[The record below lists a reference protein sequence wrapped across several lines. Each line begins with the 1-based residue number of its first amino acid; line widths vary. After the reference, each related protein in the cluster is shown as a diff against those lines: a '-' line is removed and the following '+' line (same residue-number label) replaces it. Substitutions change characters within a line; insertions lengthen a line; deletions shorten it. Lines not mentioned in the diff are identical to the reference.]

1 MFYIL
6 PQLMDVLIFSL
17 IKFIAAYNDKVFDFL
32 LLFFINILIYTVAY
46 LFILSNLLSKLAQII
61 LLLIILVSL
70 SH

>member
-1 MFYIL
+1 
-6 PQLMDVLIFSL
+6 MDVLIFSL